1 MNKPKRLSALSLTL
15 SLILAAGLP
24 GCATFEKC
32 SPENCA
38 TDAKIKADVS
48 AMFAAHPEFGAAAE
62 IHIQTING
70 VVYLN
75 GTVDT
80 ELEVRSAES
89 LTRGIDKVKEVV
101 NNLNARSNG
110 R

>member
-1 MNKPKRLSALSLTL
+1 
-15 SLILAAGLP
+15 
-24 GCATFEKC
+24 
-32 SPENCA
+32 
-38 TDAKIKADVS
+38 
-48 AMFAAHPEFGAAAE
+48 MFAAHPEFGAAAE

-75 GTVDT
+75 GSVDT
-80 ELEVRSAES
+80 ELEVRSAET
-89 LTRGIDKVKEVV
+89 LTRGIDKVKDVV